1 MPSQSRLHRPLTA
14 LVLGAALLAPVQP
27 ALTAFAAPPVGHP
40 VASARA
46 SVRATALTLT
56 AYGDSDPYG
65 AIHLSGSLRWAGGK
79 SLGHRQ
85 QVELWARTGTRW
97 ALVKKAQTDRSGDV
111 ELRVT
116 PTAHTTY
123 QLRYA
128 GSRSASLSS
137 AARRSVSRNLAV
149 HATAHLTLQ
158 APVTARRGTTF
169 AVSGKVTPG
178 GAGRVVTLAGDGRT
192 FTTLRTRADGT
203 FSGHVRLQQTTTL
216 TVVLADTATLDG
228 ARSGPRV
235 VRVSKG

>member
-27 ALTAFAAPPVGHP
+27 ALSAFATPSAAHP
-40 VASARA
+40 VSSAKVAS
-46 SVRATALTLT
+46 RATALALT

-85 QVELWARTGTRW
+85 QVELWARTGARW
-97 ALVKKAQTDRSGDV
+97 ALVQKAQTDRSGDV

-116 PTAHTTY
+116 PVAHTTY

-128 GSRSASLSS
+128 GSRSASLTS
-137 AARRSVSRNLAV
+137 AAKRSVSRVLTV
-149 HATAHLTLQ
+149 HATAHVTLE
-158 APVTARRGTTF
+158 APASARRGTTF
-169 AVSGKVTPG
+169 AVSGKVTPA

-203 FSGHVRLQQTTTL
+203 YAGHVRLQQTTTL
-216 TVVLADTATLDG
+216 TVALADSATLDG

-235 VRVSKG
+235 VRVRKG

>member
-14 LVLGAALLAPVQP
+14 VVLGAALLAPVQP
-27 ALTAFAAPPVGHP
+27 ALTAVASPSVGHP
-40 VASARA
+40 VASAKA
-46 SVRATALTLT
+46 SMRATELALT

-85 QVELWARTGTRW
+85 RVELWARTGTAW
-97 ALVKKAQTDRSGDV
+97 ALVQRADTNRAGDV

-116 PTAHTTY
+116 PVAHTTY

-128 GSRSASLSS
+128 GSRSESLSS
-137 AARRSVSRNLAV
+137 AARRSVSRDLTV
-149 HATAHLTLQ
+149 HATAHVILE
-158 APVTARRGTTF
+158 APASARRGTTF
-169 AVSGKVTPG
+169 AVSGKVTPA
-178 GAGRVVTLAGDGRT
+178 GAGRAVTLAGDGRT

-216 TVVLADTATLDG
+216 TVALPDTATLDG
-228 ARSGPRV
+228 TRSGPRV
-235 VRVSKG
+235 VRVRKA